1 MNNWLSQT
9 YPSVNNSVSVVTVN
23 IALRYSPFAYK
34 DSNLPTDFTH
44 IAMSTKWPH
53 HSSDGGT
60 DTSPINVRRFIDD
73 AVAEEGEDEMEE
85 VDDDDPEQGKSCY
98 YVYC

>member
-1 MNNWLSQT
+1 M
-9 YPSVNNSVSVVTVN
+9 VN
-23 IALRYSPFAYK
+23 IASRYSPFTYK

-44 IAMSTKWPH
+44 ITMSTKWPH
-53 HSSDGGT
+53 RSSNSGT
-60 DTSPINVRRFIDD
+60 DTLPINVRWFIDD

-85 VDDDDPEQGKSCY
+85 VDNNDPEQGKPCC